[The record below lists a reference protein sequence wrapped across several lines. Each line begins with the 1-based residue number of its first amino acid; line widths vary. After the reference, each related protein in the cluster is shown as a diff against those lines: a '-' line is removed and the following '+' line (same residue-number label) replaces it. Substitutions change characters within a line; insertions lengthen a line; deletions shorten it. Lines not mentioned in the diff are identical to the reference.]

1 MPRTAASSGTLL
13 MPPWVWVERLAA
25 QHAKRVMARS
35 SPAVSSAGLRPA
47 FRCGSSWLIALPPKI
62 AGLRPAFRQGSSWLI
77 ALPPKISP
85 APVVSTT
92 RMPAG
97 LSTAALAPALAVK
110 QPLGP
115 SVA

>member
-1 MPRTAASSGTLL
+1 ATDVERRCAGIHAQKILRYKMPRTAASSGTLL

-35 SPAVSSAGLRPA
+35 SPAVSSAGV
-47 FRCGSSWLIALPPKI
+47 
-62 AGLRPAFRQGSSWLI
+62 RPAFRQGSSWLI